1 MYASMDVSH
10 LSVDE
15 VEYELLIRNIL
26 FHFDEHESIKRR
38 KLKDKLKSEKETKSF
53 AFSQPWRNLD
63 EELVTISSKLKVI
76 GGLLE
81 NPKTDARQRQKLKT
95 RLVHYRVR
103 NYILSKA
110 KGADKFRNEIVKV
123 GRQAAELFGRFFPEV
138 NEAGVH
144 SEDSERLETDLN
156 NVLEEV
162 RSEIEVLKQ
171 PRREKR

>member
-1 MYASMDVSH
+1 MYTCMDVSH

-38 KLKDKLKSEKETKSF
+38 KLKDRLKGERESKTF
-53 AFSQPWRNLD
+53 AFSQPWQNVD
-63 EELVTISSKLKVI
+63 EELVTIGSKLTVI

-81 NPKTDARQRQKLKT
+81 NPRTDARQRQKLKT

-110 KGADKFRNEIVKV
+110 VGAKNFRNEIGKI
-123 GRQAAELFGRFFPEV
+123 GRQAADLFKRFFPEV
-138 NEAGVH
+138 T
-144 SEDSERLETDLN
+144 DSGTH
-156 NVLEEV
+156 
-162 RSEIEVLKQ
+162 
-171 PRREKR
+171 